1 MIFFPLVYKQGF
13 VLYLGLLG
21 TLLLMD
27 HCPRDGLFPWFSFQ
41 LMLHL
46 AYKTL
51 PMGFLVFSSQ
61 GKERKEKVH
70 SSKVAHSCT
79 IRNKVAFK
87 KKNTQIIQHECEMDH
102 HFGLLQKI
110 FHFMHIWGMSW
121 VQKNE
126 RERTHWEK
134 KKH

>member
-1 MIFFPLVYKQGF
+1 MIFFSFGLQQGF

-21 TLLLMD
+21 TLLMD

-134 KKH
+134 EKH

>member
-1 MIFFPLVYKQGF
+1 
-13 VLYLGLLG
+13 
-21 TLLLMD
+21 
-27 HCPRDGLFPWFSFQ
+27 
-41 LMLHL
+41 
-46 AYKTL
+46 
-51 PMGFLVFSSQ
+51 
-61 GKERKEKVH
+61 
-70 SSKVAHSCT
+70 
-79 IRNKVAFK
+79 
-87 KKNTQIIQHECEMDH
+87 MDH